1 MLRTSLTKTTRWL
14 LPLLALSLAG
24 CGVTQ
29 SITDGTKSSFNA
41 VFYKKIKVLHL
52 DFTAREA
59 LNTDSRESNSL
70 SEPVVIRIYQLKDRK
85 AFDKTVYQQLL
96 IDGETILKADL
107 LASRDVVV
115 KPGGDATLNMPMEV
129 DTQFVAV
136 VGLFRHPD
144 MVNNTW
150 KLVIGREEL
159 DPDKPRIL
167 EAGNNH
173 LTLQPLKDEWR
184 DLPKARNFWRPY

>member
-1 MLRTSLTKTTRWL
+1 MLRTSLIKSACWL
-14 LPLLALSLAG
+14 PALLAFSLTG

-29 SITDGTKSSFNA
+29 GITDGTKSAFNA

-70 SEPVVIRIYQLKDRK
+70 SEPVVIRVWQLKDRK
-85 AFDKTVYQQLL
+85 TFDKTVYLQLL
-96 IDGETILKADL
+96 RDGDTLLKPDL
-107 LASRDVVV
+107 LATRDVVV
-115 KPGGDATLNMPMEV
+115 KPGGDANLDMPMEE
-129 DTQFVAV
+129 DAQFVAV
-136 VGLFRHPD
+136 AGLFRHPD
-144 MVNNTW
+144 RVNNTW
-150 KLVIGREEL
+150 KLVIGREDL

-173 LTLQPLKDEWR
+173 LTLQPLKD
-184 DLPKARNFWRPY
+184 D

>member
-1 MLRTSLTKTTRWL
+1 M
-14 LPLLALSLAG
+14 
-24 CGVTQ
+24 
-29 SITDGTKSSFNA
+29 
-41 VFYKKIKVLHL
+41 FYKKIKVLHL

-85 AFDKTVYQQLL
+85 TFDKTVYQQLL

-115 KPGGDATLNMPMEV
+115 KPGGDATLNMPMEA

-150 KLVIGREEL
+150 KLVIAREEL

-173 LTLQPLKDEWR
+173 LTLQPLKDE
-184 DLPKARNFWRPY
+184 

>member
-1 MLRTSLTKTTRWL
+1 MLRTNLIKPACWLPALLAFSLT
-14 LPLLALSLAG
+14 G

-29 SITDGTKSSFNA
+29 SVADGTKSVYTA

-59 LNTDSRESNSL
+59 LNTDSRENNSL
-70 SEPVVIRIYQLKDRK
+70 SEPVVVRVYQLKDRK
-85 AFDKTVYQQLL
+85 TFDKTVYQQLL
-96 IDGETILKADL
+96 KDGETILQADL
-107 LASRDVVV
+107 LATRDVVV
-115 KPGGDATLNMPMEV
+115 KPGGDANLNMPMEEGA
-129 DTQFVAV
+129 QFVAV

-150 KLVIGREEL
+150 KQVLKREDL

-173 LTLQPLKDEWR
+173 LVLQPLKD
-184 DLPKARNFWRPY
+184 D

>member
-1 MLRTSLTKTTRWL
+1 MLHTNLTKTVRWL
-14 LPLLALSLAG
+14 LPLLTFSLGG

-29 SITDGTKSSFNA
+29 GITDGTKSAFNA
-41 VFYKKIKVLHL
+41 VFFKKIKVLHL

-70 SEPVVIRIYQLKDRK
+70 SEPVVVHIYQLKNRK
-85 AFDKTVYQQLL
+85 TFDKTVYQQILR
-96 IDGETILKADL
+96 DGDQILKADL
-107 LASRDVVV
+107 LGTRDVVI
-115 KPGGDATLNMPMEV
+115 KPGGDVNLDMPMEEEARY
-129 DTQFVAV
+129 VAV

-150 KLVIGREEL
+150 KRVIGREDL

-173 LTLQPLKDEWR
+173 LILQPLR
-184 DLPKARNFWRPY
+184 DD

>member
-1 MLRTSLTKTTRWL
+1 MLHTSLIKPAYWL
-14 LPLLALSLAG
+14 PALLAFSLVG

-29 SITDGTKSSFNA
+29 SVSDGTKSAFNA

-70 SEPVVIRIYQLKDRK
+70 SEPVVVRVYQLKDRK

-96 IDGETILKADL
+96 KDGDTILKADL
-107 LASRDVVV
+107 LATRDVVV
-115 KPGGDATLNMPMEV
+115 KPGGDANLDMPMEE
-129 DTQFVAV
+129 DAQFVAV

-150 KLVIGREEL
+150 KQVIGREDL
-159 DPDKPRIL
+159 DPDKPRVL

-173 LTLQPLKDEWR
+173 LILQPLKDE
-184 DLPKARNFWRPY
+184 

>member
-1 MLRTSLTKTTRWL
+1 MLRTSLIRSACWL
-14 LPLLALSLAG
+14 PALLAFSLTG

-29 SITDGTKSSFNA
+29 GIADGTKSAFNA

-70 SEPVVIRIYQLKDRK
+70 SEPVVIRVWQLKDRK
-85 AFDKTVYQQLL
+85 TFDKTVYQQLL
-96 IDGETILKADL
+96 RDGDTILKADL
-107 LASRDVVV
+107 LATRDVVV
-115 KPGGDATLNMPMEV
+115 KPGGDANLDMPMEE
-129 DTQFVAV
+129 DAQFVAV
-136 VGLFRHPD
+136 AGLLRHPD
-144 MVNNTW
+144 RVNNTW
-150 KLVIGREEL
+150 KLVIGREDL

-173 LTLQPLKDEWR
+173 LTLQPLKD
-184 DLPKARNFWRPY
+184 D

>member
-1 MLRTSLTKTTRWL
+1 MLLTSLTKPACWL
-14 LPLLALSLAG
+14 PALLALSLAG

-29 SITDGTKSSFNA
+29 GVADGTKSVYNA

-70 SEPVVIRIYQLKDRK
+70 SEPVVIRVYQLKDSK
-85 AFDKTVYQQLL
+85 TLDKSVYQQLL
-96 IDGETILKADL
+96 KDGETVLKDDL
-107 LASRDVVV
+107 LTSRDVIL
-115 KPGGDATLNMPMEV
+115 KPGGDASLNIPMEAEA
-129 DTQFVAV
+129 QYVAV

-144 MVNNTW
+144 LVNNTW
-150 KLVIGREEL
+150 KLVIQREDL

-167 EAGNNH
+167 EAGSNH
-173 LTLQPLKDEWR
+173 LTLQPLKD
-184 DLPKARNFWRPY
+184 D

>member
-1 MLRTSLTKTTRWL
+1 MLRTSLTKTMCWL
-14 LPLLALSLAG
+14 LPLLAFSLAG

-29 SITDGTKSSFNA
+29 SITDGTKSAFNA
-41 VFYKKIKVLHL
+41 VFYKKIKVLNL

-70 SEPVVIRIYQLKDRK
+70 SEPVIIRVYQLKDRK
-85 AFDKTVYQQLL
+85 IFDKTVYQQLL
-96 IDGETILKADL
+96 KDGETILKADL
-107 LASRDVVV
+107 LSSRDVVV
-115 KPGGDATLNMPMEV
+115 KPGGDANLNMPMEA
-129 DTQFVAV
+129 DARFVAV

-150 KLVIGREEL
+150 TLVIGREDL

-173 LTLQPLKDEWR
+173 LTLQPLKD
-184 DLPKARNFWRPY
+184 D

>member
-1 MLRTSLTKTTRWL
+1 MLRTSLIKSACWL
-14 LPLLALSLAG
+14 PALLAFSLTG

-29 SITDGTKSSFNA
+29 GITDGTKSAFNA

-70 SEPVVIRIYQLKDRK
+70 SEPVVIRVWQLKDRK
-85 AFDKTVYQQLL
+85 TFDKTVYQQLL
-96 IDGETILKADL
+96 RDGDTILKADL
-107 LASRDVVV
+107 LATRDVVV
-115 KPGGDATLNMPMEV
+115 KPGGDANLDMPMEE
-129 DTQFVAV
+129 DAQFVAV
-136 VGLFRHPD
+136 AGLFRHPD
-144 MVNNTW
+144 RVNNTW
-150 KLVIGREEL
+150 KLVIGREDL

-173 LTLQPLKDEWR
+173 LTLQPLR
-184 DLPKARNFWRPY
+184 DD

>member
-1 MLRTSLTKTTRWL
+1 MLRTSLTNTARWL
-14 LPLLALSLAG
+14 LPLLAFSLTG

-29 SITDGTKSSFNA
+29 GITDGTKSAFNT

-85 AFDKTVYQQLL
+85 TFDKTVYQQLL

-115 KPGGDATLNMPMEV
+115 KPGGDATLNMPMEA

-173 LTLQPLKDEWR
+173 LTLQPLKDE
-184 DLPKARNFWRPY
+184 

>member
-1 MLRTSLTKTTRWL
+1 MLRTNLTKTSRWL
-14 LPLLALSLAG
+14 LPLLAFGLAG

-29 SITDGTKSSFNA
+29 GITDGTKSAFNA
-41 VFYKKIKVLHL
+41 MFYKKIKLLHL

-70 SEPVVIRIYQLKDRK
+70 SESVVVRVYQLKGRK
-85 AFDKTVYQQLL
+85 TFDKAVYQQLL
-96 IDGETILKADL
+96 KDGETILKADL

-115 KPGGDATLNMPMEV
+115 KPGGDVSLDMPMEAGA
-129 DTQFVAV
+129 QFVAV

-150 KLVIGREEL
+150 KSVIQREDL

-167 EAGNNH
+167 EAGKNH
-173 LTLQPLKDEWR
+173 LTLQPLKDE
-184 DLPKARNFWRPY
+184 

>member
-1 MLRTSLTKTTRWL
+1 VLRTSSIKPARWL
-14 LPLLALSLAG
+14 LALLAFSLTG

-29 SITDGTKSSFNA
+29 GVADGTKSVYTA
-41 VFYKKIKVLHL
+41 VFYKDIKVLHL

-59 LNTDSRESNSL
+59 LNTDARESNSL
-70 SEPVVIRIYQLKDRK
+70 SEPVVVRVYQLKDRK

-96 IDGETILKADL
+96 KDGDTLLKADL
-107 LASRDVVV
+107 LATRDVVV
-115 KPGGDATLNMPMEV
+115 KPGGDANLDMPMEE
-129 DTQFVAV
+129 DAQFVAV

-144 MVNNTW
+144 MINNTW
-150 KLVIGREEL
+150 KQVIKRNDL

-173 LTLQPLKDEWR
+173 LTLQPLKD
-184 DLPKARNFWRPY
+184 D

>member
-1 MLRTSLTKTTRWL
+1 MLRTSLIKPACWL
-14 LPLLALSLAG
+14 SALLTFSLTG

-29 SITDGTKSSFNA
+29 GVVDGTKSVYTA

-70 SEPVVIRIYQLKDRK
+70 SEPVVVRVYQLKDRK

-96 IDGETILKADL
+96 KDGDTLLKADL
-107 LASRDVVV
+107 LTTRDVVV
-115 KPGGDATLNMPMEV
+115 KPGGNANLDMPLEEDA
-129 DTQFVAV
+129 QFVAV

-144 MVNNTW
+144 LVNNTW
-150 KLVIGREEL
+150 KQVLKRENL

-173 LTLQPLKDEWR
+173 LTLQPLKD
-184 DLPKARNFWRPY
+184 D

>member
-1 MLRTSLTKTTRWL
+1 MLHT
-14 LPLLALSLAG
+14 
-24 CGVTQ
+24 
-29 SITDGTKSSFNA
+29 
-41 VFYKKIKVLHL
+41 

-85 AFDKTVYQQLL
+85 TFDKTVYQQLL

-115 KPGGDATLNMPMEV
+115 KPGGDATLNMPMEA

-144 MVNNTW
+144 MVNNTGSW
-150 KLVIGREEL
+150 
-159 DPDKPRIL
+159 
-167 EAGNNH
+167 
-173 LTLQPLKDEWR
+173 
-184 DLPKARNFWRPY
+184 

>member
-1 MLRTSLTKTTRWL
+1 MLRTSLTKTRRWL
-14 LPLLALSLAG
+14 LPLLAFSLVG

-29 SITDGTKSSFNA
+29 GITDGTKSAFNA

-52 DFTAREA
+52 DFTVREA

-70 SEPVVIRIYQLKDRK
+70 SEPVIIRVYQLKDRK
-85 AFDKTVYQQLL
+85 TFDKMVYQQLL
-96 IDGETILKADL
+96 KDGETILKADL

-115 KPGGDATLNMPMEV
+115 KPGGDANLNMPMEA
-129 DTQFVAV
+129 DAQFVAV

-150 KLVIGREEL
+150 KLVTEREDL
-159 DPDKPRIL
+159 DPDKPRISGSG
-167 EAGNNH
+167 E
-173 LTLQPLKDEWR
+173 
-184 DLPKARNFWRPY
+184 

>member
-1 MLRTSLTKTTRWL
+1 VLRTSLIKSACWL
-14 LPLLALSLAG
+14 PALLAFSLTG

-29 SITDGTKSSFNA
+29 GITDGTKSAFNA

-70 SEPVVIRIYQLKDRK
+70 SEPVVIRVWQLKDRK
-85 AFDKTVYQQLL
+85 TFDKTVYQQLL
-96 IDGETILKADL
+96 RDGDTILKADL
-107 LASRDVVV
+107 LATRDVVV
-115 KPGGDATLNMPMEV
+115 KPGGEANLDMPMEE
-129 DTQFVAV
+129 DAQFVAV
-136 VGLFRHPD
+136 AGLFRHPD
-144 MVNNTW
+144 RVNNTW
-150 KLVIGREEL
+150 KLVIGREDL

-173 LTLQPLKDEWR
+173 LTLQPLKD
-184 DLPKARNFWRPY
+184 D

>member
-1 MLRTSLTKTTRWL
+1 MLRTNLIKPACWLPALLAFSLT
-14 LPLLALSLAG
+14 G

-29 SITDGTKSSFNA
+29 GITDGTKSAFNA

-59 LNTDSRESNSL
+59 LNTDTRESNSL
-70 SEPVVIRIYQLKDRK
+70 SEPMVVRIYQLKDLK
-85 AFDKTVYQQLL
+85 TFDKTVYQQLL
-96 IDGETILKADL
+96 KDGEAMLETDL
-107 LASRDVVV
+107 LATRDVVV
-115 KPGGDATLNMPMEV
+115 KPGGDTNLDMPME
-129 DTQFVAV
+129 DEAQFVAV

-144 MVNNTW
+144 MVKNTW
-150 KLVIGREEL
+150 KQVLKREDL

-173 LTLQPLKDEWR
+173 LTLLPLED
-184 DLPKARNFWRPY
+184 D

>member
-1 MLRTSLTKTTRWL
+1 MLRSSLIKPTCWL
-14 LPLLALSLAG
+14 PVLLALSLSG

-29 SITDGTKSSFNA
+29 GVADGTKSVFNA

-70 SEPVVIRIYQLKDRK
+70 SEPVVVRIYQLKDRK
-85 AFDKTVYQQLL
+85 IFDKTVYQQLL
-96 IDGETILKADL
+96 QDGENILKTDL

-115 KPGGDATLNMPMEV
+115 KPGGDASLNMPMEAGA
-129 DTQFVAV
+129 QFVAV
-136 VGLFRHPD
+136 AGLFRHPD

-150 KLVIGREEL
+150 MLVIQRDDL
-159 DPDKPRIL
+159 DPDKPRVI
-167 EAGNNH
+167 EAGNNQ
-173 LTLQPLKDEWR
+173 LALIPLKD
-184 DLPKARNFWRPY
+184 K

>member
-1 MLRTSLTKTTRWL
+1 VLRTSLIKSACWL
-14 LPLLALSLAG
+14 PALLAFSLTG

-29 SITDGTKSSFNA
+29 GITDGTKSAFNA

-70 SEPVVIRIYQLKDRK
+70 SEPVVIRVWQLKDRK
-85 AFDKTVYQQLL
+85 TFDKTVYQQLL
-96 IDGETILKADL
+96 RDGDTILKADL
-107 LASRDVVV
+107 LATRDVVV
-115 KPGGDATLNMPMEV
+115 KPGGDANLDMPMEE
-129 DTQFVAV
+129 DAQFVAV
-136 VGLFRHPD
+136 AGLFRHPD
-144 MVNNTW
+144 RVNNTW
-150 KLVIGREEL
+150 KLVIGREDL

-173 LTLQPLKDEWR
+173 LTLQPLKD
-184 DLPKARNFWRPY
+184 D

>member
-1 MLRTSLTKTTRWL
+1 MLRTSLIKSACWL
-14 LPLLALSLAG
+14 PALLAFSLAG

-29 SITDGTKSSFNA
+29 GITDGTKSAFNA

-70 SEPVVIRIYQLKDRK
+70 SEPVVIRVWQLKDRK
-85 AFDKTVYQQLL
+85 IFDKTVYQQLL
-96 IDGETILKADL
+96 RDGDTILKADL
-107 LASRDVVV
+107 LATRDVVV
-115 KPGGDATLNMPMEV
+115 KPGGDANLDMPMEE
-129 DTQFVAV
+129 DAQFVAV
-136 VGLFRHPD
+136 AGLFRHPD
-144 MVNNTW
+144 RVNNTW
-150 KLVIGREEL
+150 KLVIGREDL

-173 LTLQPLKDEWR
+173 LTLQPLKD
-184 DLPKARNFWRPY
+184 D